1 MAVKYPPYVDYA
13 AGIPV
18 IFNAIKK
25 ASVPEK
31 FTNDFLKTVLG
42 LKSSSYQAMIPFLK
56 RIGFIDAAT
65 NAPTQ
70 AYKDFRDNDTN
81 KAGAVMASKLKEA
94 FPEIF
99 SSNEFAYKLDKKEI
113 ASNLI
118 TRLGVSADDKTVPK
132 VAVVF
137 TELAKLSNFENK
149 SGGSAKKTTKITLP
163 DDAADEDE
171 VEEEEKGKKREPM
184 HRKLGISYT
193 INLNLPATDNVEV
206 FNAIFKSLKE
216 NILNEK

>member
-1 MAVKYPPYVDYA
+1 MAIKYPPYVDYY

-18 IFNAIKK
+18 VLNAIKK

-31 FTNDFLKTVLG
+31 FTYDFLKTVLG

-56 RIGFIDAAT
+56 RLGLIDAAT

-70 AYKDFRDNDTN
+70 AYKDFRDNDPN
-81 KAGAVMASKLKEA
+81 KSGAVLASKIKEA
-94 FPEIF
+94 FSEIF
-99 SSNEFAYKLDKKEI
+99 MSNEFAYKLDKKEI
-113 ASNLI
+113 AANLV

-132 VAVVF
+132 VAIVF
-137 TELAKLSNFENK
+137 TELAKLANFENK
-149 SGGSAKKTTKITLP
+149 SGTGSSKKNTKSTP
-163 DDAADEDE
+163 QDDSEDDEID
-171 VEEEEKGKKREPM
+171 EEEKGKKRDPI